1 MFLARRALYILSFCF
16 SAAQHFAS
24 NHCRR
29 RVRFSKC
36 WAAERQ
42 KEKGIDMLS
51 CYKHATPTGFGP
63 TRATRFCLYAEA
75 LIPDFFDS
83 IFLPFSCRVQYL
95 RGQIPVLFLKILA
108 CKR

>member
-1 MFLARRALYILSFCF
+1 MFIARRALYILSFCF

-51 CYKHATPTGFGP
+51 CYKHATPTGLGR
-63 TRATRFCLYAEA
+63 TRATRFCLYAEV

-83 IFLPFSCRVQYL
+83 ILFPSPCVVLLLRVQCRL
-95 RGQIPVLFLKILA
+95 LFLSF
-108 CKR
+108 